1 MKSLDTL
8 KSRIRD
14 CLVHCEDRII
24 EFEQQGKVKDAL
36 ELRQKMIEVEDRLD
50 GKR

>member
-1 MKSLDTL
+1 MKSPTKLDD
-8 KSRIRD
+8 KIRD